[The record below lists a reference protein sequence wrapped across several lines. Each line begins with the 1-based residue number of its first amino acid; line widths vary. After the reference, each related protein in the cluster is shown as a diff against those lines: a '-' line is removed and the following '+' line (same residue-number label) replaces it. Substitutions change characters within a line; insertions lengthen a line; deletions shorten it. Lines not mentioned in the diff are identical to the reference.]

1 MTDQP
6 KKPRGMV
13 VDMHVHTSIGSPDSN
28 LTPSRLAKA
37 AREVGLD
44 GLVTTEHD
52 AVWAREG
59 LECFRQQ
66 TGLFVCSGRE
76 WETDFGHIIVL
87 GLDRDVGGIE
97 RAKELRGLALAE
109 GGFMI
114 LAHPFRFFP
123 GPSNRLFTRQ
133 HDPSSLTAAELAQ
146 HPVFELVDAIEVL
159 NYACTEKE
167 NQLAQEAAR
176 MLGKRGVA
184 GSDAHTYT
192 EVGRCVTIFQRAVGS
207 EEELIEELRA
217 GRYRL
222 ARRKP
227 DGEYV
232 PLALTTAG
240 GLSAGAGYDQADRHR
255 KQGPRQKADDN
266 TCRQTPR

>member
-1 MTDQP
+1 M
-6 KKPRGMV
+6 M

-28 LTPSRLAKA
+28 LTPPRLLEA
-37 AREVGLD
+37 AHEVGLD
-44 GLVTTEHD
+44 GVVITEHD
-52 AVWAREG
+52 APWDRG
-59 LECFRQQ
+59 RLERFRQES
-66 TGLFVCSGRE
+66 GLFVCSDRE

-87 GLDRDVGGIE
+87 GLDREVQGIE
-97 RAKELRGLALAE
+97 RADELHRLARAH
-109 GGFMI
+109 GAFMI

-123 GPSNRLFTRQ
+123 SHSNRLFGRQ
-133 HDPSSLTAAELAQ
+133 YDPSSLTAAELAQ

-159 NYACTEKE
+159 NYACTQKE

-176 MLGKRGVA
+176 VLGMLGVA

-222 ARRKP
+222 AQRRP
-227 DGEYV
+227 SGEYV
-232 PLALTTAG
+232 PLAFA
-240 GLSAGAGYDQADRHR
+240 
-255 KQGPRQKADDN
+255 
-266 TCRQTPR
+266 TP